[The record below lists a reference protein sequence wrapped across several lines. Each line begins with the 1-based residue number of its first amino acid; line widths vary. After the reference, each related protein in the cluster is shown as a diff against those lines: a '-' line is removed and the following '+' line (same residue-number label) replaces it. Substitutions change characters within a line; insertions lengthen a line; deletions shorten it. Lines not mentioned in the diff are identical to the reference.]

1 MHAGMEVGNR
11 KDNGERLVDF
21 CAMNNLVIGEPYS
34 RIEMSAGTD
43 LKLFKRKGKELDL
56 SFYDQWYMY
65 MEMLSIRR

>member
-34 RIEMSAGTD
+34 RIEISVGTD
-43 LKLFKRKGKELDL
+43 LKLFKRKGKEPDL
-56 SFYDQWYMY
+56 SPYDQWY